1 MSRFSKSIK
10 QLLERNPIIIKVSSQ
25 LSYTFKFKEEAVKAY
40 KSGTSPKEI
49 FIRADIDLSL
59 FSTKYAKNSIW
70 RWVKIV
76 EKYGYKGLKEE
87 HRGRSAKGRPA
98 KKFKSEQEEI
108 AYLRAENNFLKKLLA
123 LEKKQEKP
131 KGFR

>member
-1 MSRFSKSIK
+1 MPRFSKSIK
-10 QLLERNPIIIKVSSQ
+10 QLLEKNPNILEVSSQ
-25 LSYTFKFKEEAVKAY
+25 ISYTFKFKKEAVKAY

-49 FIRADIDLSL
+49 FRRADIDLNL
-59 FSTKYAKNSIW
+59 FSSKYAKNSIW

-76 EKYGYKGLKEE
+76 AKYGVEGLREE
-87 HRGRSAKGRPA
+87 HRGKDAKGRPPK

-123 LEKKQEKP
+123 LEKK
-131 KGFR
+131 